1 MSLAILTCDEVRAAE
16 AMAVEAGIS
25 LWALMRKAGQAC
37 ADVLH
42 AEFPLGRVVVLAG
55 PGNNGGDAFVA
66 ARRLRDLGRIVW
78 VYDLAPRSERTEEGR
93 HALAELSG
101 PRQPLEDL
109 RLQPGDIVLDGLF
122 GAGLSRPLE
131 GEAAW
136 AVEQVNAAGVKVVA
150 IDVPSGV
157 SGDVG
162 AVGGPAIRADVTV
175 TFCCKKPAHVL
186 QPAAAL
192 CGDVVPAEI
201 GFGQF
206 VAEIG
211 GGRLCENG
219 PGLWAHALNWP
230 GSAAHKHQRGQL
242 AVVSGGIANTG
253 AARLAAQ
260 AGLRSGAGLVTLY
273 CPPGA
278 LAVAAAS
285 VTAVMVSSFADAES
299 LETQTDRAGA
309 VVIGPAAGVG
319 PQTRANVEVL
329 LRAGRRCVLDA
340 DAVSVF
346 GDDAKSLA
354 VLTVEGGMVRE
365 NDGLPKGAFVVMT
378 PHVGEFE
385 RLRPGLLAKS
395 PSRITAAINT
405 AAMTGCVVLLKG
417 PDTVIAAPDGR
428 AVVNAHAT
436 PFLAT
441 AGSGDVLAGIIGGLM
456 AQGLDAFDAACA
468 GAWMH
473 GDAGLRAGPGMT
485 AEDLDAA
492 LRDVIRDLHVNR
504 HRTVI

>member
-1 MSLAILTCDEVRAAE
+1 MTTAILTCDEVRAAE
-16 AMAVEAGIS
+16 RMAVGTGIS

-42 AEFPLGRVVVLAG
+42 AEFPVGRVVVLAG

-66 ARRLRDLGRIVW
+66 AQRLRDLGRNVW
-78 VYDLAPRSERTEEGR
+78 VFDLAPKAERSEEGQ
-93 HALAELSG
+93 LAREAMSG

-109 RLQPGDIVLDGLF
+109 RILPGDIVLDGLF

-131 GEAAW
+131 SEALW
-136 AVEQVNAAGVKVVA
+136 AVEQVNASGAKVVA

-157 SGDVG
+157 NGDL
-162 AVGGPAIRADVTV
+162 GGIPGGAIRADVTV

-186 QPAAAL
+186 QPAASL

-211 GGRLCENG
+211 GGRLCENA
-219 PGLWAHALNWP
+219 PALWAHALSWP
-230 GSAAHKHQRGQL
+230 EAGAHKHRRGRL

-253 AARLAAQ
+253 AARLSAQ

-278 LAVAAAS
+278 LAVVAAA
-285 VTAVMVSSFADAES
+285 VTAVMVSSFTDAES
-299 LETQTDRAGA
+299 LEAQTDRADA

-319 PQTRANVEVL
+319 PHTRANVEAL
-329 LRAGRRCVLDA
+329 LRAGRRSVLDA
-340 DAVSVF
+340 DAISVF

-385 RLRPGLLAKS
+385 RLRPGLLATS
-395 PSRITAAINT
+395 PSRITAAVNT

-428 AVVNAHAT
+428 AVVNTHAT

-456 AQGLDAFDAACA
+456 AQGMDAFDAACA
-468 GAWMH
+468 GAWLH

-485 AEDLDAA
+485 AEDLDGALREAIAA
-492 LRDVIRDLHVNR
+492 LYEARR
-504 HRTVI
+504 